1 MYQCPACDSH
11 DFQFLGSLG
20 SRDHL
25 RCFDCGI
32 DYSHENTEEN
42 WEESEEWEES
52 DESWA
57 DGDSDDGDALAS
69 AGFGTDEDYGSFSDI
84 EDY

>member
-1 MYQCPACDSH
+1 MYQCPVCDSH

-20 SRDHL
+20 NRDHL

-32 DYSHENTEEN
+32 DYSHDENA
-42 WEESEEWEES
+42 EEWEEP
-52 DESWA
+52 DE
-57 DGDSDDGDALAS
+57 DYGFDDTDDGEALAS

>member
-1 MYQCPACDSH
+1 MYQCPVCGSH

-20 SRDHL
+20 NRDHL
-25 RCFDCGI
+25 RCSDCGI
-32 DYSHENTEEN
+32 DYSHENTEE
-42 WEESEEWEES
+42 WEEP
-52 DESWA
+52 DE
-57 DGDSDDGDALAS
+57 DYGFYDDTDDGDALAS